1 MICSPPSSD
10 DSSRPA
16 VVSLG
21 VVVKKVVVRL
31 EGAGEAAGV
40 EDVSETSV
48 SSDSLSV
55 SLSSRNQTES
65 AAEKV
70 YKFIMCRSACFDL

>member
-1 MICSPPSSD
+1 M
-10 DSSRPA
+10 
-16 VVSLG
+16 
-21 VVVKKVVVRL
+21 VRL
-31 EGAGEAAGV
+31 EGAGEAAGI

-70 YKFIMCRSACFDL
+70 YKFIMCHSACFDL